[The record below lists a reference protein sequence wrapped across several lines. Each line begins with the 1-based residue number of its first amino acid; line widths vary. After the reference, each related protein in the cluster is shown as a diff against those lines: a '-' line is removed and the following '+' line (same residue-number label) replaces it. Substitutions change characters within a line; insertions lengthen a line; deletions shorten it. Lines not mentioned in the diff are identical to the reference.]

1 MSITALLPDPAAIHL
16 DYIRP
21 SLSAITLIVRTTAT
35 HAECCHC
42 HRTSSC
48 VHSRYTR
55 SVADL
60 PWHGVSVKLEL
71 HTRRFRCQ
79 NSLCTRRIFCERVP
93 SVVAH
98 YARKTV
104 RLNAALE
111 LIGFAIGGE
120 AVPASHG
127 DSAMLSARTPCYAN
141 FEGRHRVTHRHPA
154 SSESM
159 TLLSVG
165 ANDTAHCSSIWSGAA
180 RLISSQIEKLRH

>member
-21 SLSAITLIVRTTAT
+21 SLSAITLIVRITAT

-79 NSLCTRRIFCERVP
+79 KSLCTRRIFCERVP

-98 YARKTV
+98 
-104 RLNAALE
+104 
-111 LIGFAIGGE
+111 
-120 AVPASHG
+120 
-127 DSAMLSARTPCYAN
+127 
-141 FEGRHRVTHRHPA
+141 
-154 SSESM
+154 
-159 TLLSVG
+159 
-165 ANDTAHCSSIWSGAA
+165 
-180 RLISSQIEKLRH
+180 